1 MAKGKCCM
9 WEELFKEISRG
20 IEKNQTSIF
29 SKMGGVILSQSSPL
43 DYLCVS
49 QVYPLL
55 LYMVIIY

>member
-20 IEKNQTSIF
+20 IEKKPNKHFFIKWVESFYHNQVPWLF
-29 SKMGGVILSQSSPL
+29 MR
-43 DYLCVS
+43 S